1 LTNIDRPNRAMSV
14 AMLVVSFV
22 LVCAL
27 PANAGV
33 SCWTIDDPDQRALCR
48 AQQTNSRGNCS
59 AISDYALR
67 KECEVRTGAPA
78 SNCNAITDQWQRQKC
93 RDAAAKK

>member
-1 LTNIDRPNRAMSV
+1 MTIAARILWIAAV
-14 AMLVVSFV
+14 AAAFAGTS
-22 LVCAL
+22 A
-27 PANAGV
+27 PAAAGV
-33 SCWTIDDPDQRALCR
+33 ACWTIEDADQRALCR
-48 AQQTNSRGNCS
+48 AQQSNSRGNCS
-59 AISDYALR
+59 AVSDYALR